1 MPSAPED
8 NPQPTTKTKQQ
19 PIFEEK
25 SGFSEL
31 AVIGQLH
38 DTYIVCDSGTKGMI
52 LIDQHAA
59 HERIL
64 FDALKRKS
72 ADRSLA
78 VQQLL
83 LPETVDLSFNEA
95 RILTDLIPDL
105 KTFGLEIEPFGG
117 DTFAIKAVPALLSG
131 RQIAPLILEVVEK
144 TADTGVS
151 PELQTPLD
159 RIRQLMACHGAIRA
173 GQRLSTDQIKELLA
187 QLDACENPSTC
198 PHGRPTWIQWRLSA
212 IEKAFHRVV

>member
-1 MPSAPED
+1 MPP
-8 NPQPTTKTKQQ
+8 PKTEQQ
-19 PIFEEK
+19 PLFEEQT
-25 SGFSEL
+25 GFSHL
-31 AVIGQLH
+31 TVIGQLR
-38 DTYIVCDSGTKGMI
+38 DTYIVCDSGPEGMI

-64 FDALKRKS
+64 FEQLKQKS

-83 LPETVDLSFNEA
+83 LPETVDLGFNEA
-95 RILTDLIPDL
+95 RVLTDLIPEL
-105 KTFGLEIEPFGG
+105 KTYGLEVAPFGG
-117 DTFAIKAVPALLSG
+117 DTFAITAVPSLLTG
-131 RQIAPLILEVVEK
+131 REIAPLILEIVEK
-144 TADTGVS
+144 ATDTGLV

-173 GQRLSTDQIKELLA
+173 GQRLSGSQIRELLT
-187 QLDACENPSTC
+187 QMDACENPASC
-198 PHGRPTWIQWRLSA
+198 PHGRPTWIQWKIPA